1 MSNSTS
7 SDRQSQEQV
16 RFGNPNRNFFIGS
29 NQAARD
35 PRLKPS
41 AFKLLCWIATH
52 DDNYVTTYRT
62 ISKQMD
68 MSTSTLRN
76 AFALLEELGY
86 LHQVRSKKKNGS
98 NAPNKK
104 NINWNPPVDNI
115 DKCVAEIATPC
126 SENRNVGVAEIA
138 TYKNNNIKKE
148 KNKEELTPPVNK
160 LFKDEGDEKIYRN
173 NAKNSW
179 MLNGLDQLF
188 AELWDM
194 TPKYD
199 ASDWQLKDHIASFV
213 RTLKKIPESELLSNK
228 EKIRASYK
236 QHLEAHLELKQNRDL
251 YDGRSGFSNIT
262 EWFKQQ
268 CWKEDVAEAMNM
280 LTMETLKAKPKT
292 QYNART
298 GREEAPQDRTK
309 VLDRYDYTELDKIHN
324 QFAGADKKV
333 IENALRKF
341 CQYWSKN
348 FEYVVSIFYSRY
360 AQAEIPNQ
368 NQARENHGRLETRN
382 AGPRAFNELL
392 A

>member
-1 MSNSTS
+1 MSNSIAH
-7 SDRQSQEQV
+7 DHANQHEIE
-16 RFGNPNRNFFIGS
+16 FENPLRDFFLGS

-35 PRLKPS
+35 FRLKPTS
-41 AFKLLCWIATH
+41 FRLLCWIATH
-52 DDNYVTTYRT
+52 DGRFVTTYRS
-62 ISKQMD
+62 ISKQTG
-68 MSTSTLRN
+68 MSTSTLRSC
-76 AFALLEELGY
+76 FKELEELGY
-86 LHQVRSKKKNGS
+86 LTQVRCKDKRGY

-104 NINWNPPVDNI
+104 RIDWNPPVDNSETHVSKI
-115 DKCVAEIATPC
+115 ETSKIETSKIATP
-126 SENRNVGVAEIA
+126 
-138 TYKNNNIKKE
+138 KNTNIKKE
-148 KNKEELTPPVNK
+148 KRKEELTPLNNY
-160 LFKDEGDEKIYRN
+160 LFENEGDEKIYRN

-213 RTLKKIPESELLSNK
+213 RTLKKIPESELLGNK

-236 QHLEAHLELKQNRDL
+236 QHLEAHLELKQNRNL